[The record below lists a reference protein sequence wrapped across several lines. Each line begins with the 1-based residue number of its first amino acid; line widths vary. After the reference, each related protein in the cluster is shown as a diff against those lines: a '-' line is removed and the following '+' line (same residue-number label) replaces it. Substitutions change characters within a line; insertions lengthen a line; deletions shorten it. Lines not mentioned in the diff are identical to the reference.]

1 MEPVGVPDVLGA
13 ACRGADGVGVAGGWP
28 GEAGCSSPRP
38 MLRLSG
44 AVAAWARSP
53 EPRSIEE
60 KARPPPTSATAV
72 ATTARRWLFF
82 QRASCRR
89 RAARPCG
96 ARGASV
102 TSAAP
107 AAASAPYSAGSA
119 AGTPSYQAMS
129 SSAGAGAGVVEGM
142 WGEAVPVAFAPE
154 YPSVPGGAMS
164 GA

>member
-1 MEPVGVPDVLGA
+1 VDPVDAPEVVGVA
-13 ACRGADGVGVAGGWP
+13 WRGADEVGAEDVGGVGAAGR
-28 GEAGCSSPRP
+28 SSPRP

-107 AAASAPYSAGSA
+107 AVASVPYSGSA
-119 AGTPSYQAMS
+119 VGTPSYQAVS
-129 SSAGAGAGVVEGM
+129 SSAGAGAVEGM
-142 WGEAVPVAFAPE
+142 WGEALPEACARE

>member
-1 MEPVGVPDVLGA
+1 MDPVDVPEVVGA
-13 ACRGADGVGVAGGWP
+13 AWRAVDGGGVEDSGGV
-28 GEAGCSSPRP
+28 GEAGRSWPRP

-107 AAASAPYSAGSA
+107 AVASMPYSAGSA
-119 AGTPSYQAMS
+119 AGTPSYQGAS
-129 SSAGAGAGVVEGM
+129 SSAGAGAVEGM
-142 WGEAVPVAFAPE
+142 CGAAVPVE